1 MSADRVHTVIIGA
14 GAVGGYTGGH
24 LARAGFDI
32 TFVDTWPEHV
42 ETIRRDGVRVS
53 GTQGDYTV
61 KVPALHIAD
70 VQQLVRRP
78 VDVAII
84 ATKAF
89 DTAWAARMIRDYL
102 APDGYVVSMQNSINE
117 YRLAE
122 VVGWSRTVGCV
133 LNTIGVSTAGPG
145 HLTRHRT
152 PGGDAH
158 PVFRIGEV
166 HGRTTPRAQKLAA
179 MLRHVDGSM
188 VTNNLWGERWSKLA
202 TNAMQMG
209 LLGATGLCNEEIIGG
224 EGTRALIVG
233 AAAESVGVA
242 RAHGFDMEPI
252 VYVELDRWIAASHG
266 DAASIEAVDKA
277 LFAYLAR
284 QTESGRRGHGSLG
297 RDVLN
302 GRRSEIEFI
311 NGMIA
316 AKGEELGVPVPIH
329 RGLTEI
335 VKRIDAGV
343 LKPHPDN
350 IAALV
355 AAAQDQRRKK

>member
-1 MSADRVHTVIIGA
+1 
-14 GAVGGYTGGH
+14 
-24 LARAGFDI
+24 
-32 TFVDTWPEHV
+32 
-42 ETIRRDGVRVS
+42 
-53 GTQGDYTV
+53 
-61 KVPALHIAD
+61 
-70 VQQLVRRP
+70 
-78 VDVAII
+78 
-84 ATKAF
+84 
-89 DTAWAARMIRDYL
+89 
-102 APDGYVVSMQNSINE
+102 
-117 YRLAE
+117 
-122 VVGWSRTVGCV
+122 
-133 LNTIGVSTAGPG
+133 
-145 HLTRHRT
+145 
-152 PGGDAH
+152 
-158 PVFRIGEV
+158 
-166 HGRTTPRAQKLAA
+166 
-179 MLRHVDGSM
+179 
-188 VTNNLWGERWSKLA
+188 
-202 TNAMQMG
+202 
-209 LLGATGLCNEEIIGG
+209 
-224 EGTRALIVG
+224 
-233 AAAESVGVA
+233 
-242 RAHGFDMEPI
+242 MEPI

>member
-1 MSADRVHTVIIGA
+1 MHTVIIGS

-122 VVGWSRTVGCV
+122 VVGCV
-133 LNTIGVSTAGPG
+133 AVRSGFTKSVKLFCPTTIS
-145 HLTRHRT
+145 
-152 PGGDAH
+152 
-158 PVFRIGEV
+158 
-166 HGRTTPRAQKLAA
+166 AA
-179 MLRHVDGSM
+179 
-188 VTNNLWGERWSKLA
+188 
-202 TNAMQMG
+202 
-209 LLGATGLCNEEIIGG
+209 
-224 EGTRALIVG
+224 
-233 AAAESVGVA
+233 
-242 RAHGFDMEPI
+242 
-252 VYVELDRWIAASHG
+252 
-266 DAASIEAVDKA
+266 A
-277 LFAYLAR
+277 LFAVGTL
-284 QTESGRRGHGSLG
+284 L
-297 RDVLN
+297 
-302 GRRSEIEFI
+302 
-311 NGMIA
+311 
-316 AKGEELGVPVPIH
+316 
-329 RGLTEI
+329 
-335 VKRIDAGV
+335 
-343 LKPHPDN
+343 
-350 IAALV
+350 
-355 AAAQDQRRKK
+355 